1 VELSWGED
9 MTWPTTIEIWEPNQ
23 HLRWADEIPPGPDG
37 APVPKLAVDWF
48 ISTDAGQTVLRL
60 VHSGFGEEAKWDDQ
74 IDGLAGGWKYF
85 LWYIAMCLTRHA
97 GVHRVMVSSR
107 RKSAVSRQA
116 LWASIFSSGLVTLSD
131 DRARC
136 RLTLGGQV
144 FDGVVETLDA
154 ERRFAA
160 TVSSLSD
167 ALLFIELEGS
177 KPDKFH
183 VGFWLSTYGVDA
195 ATTDALQRSVTEQ
208 VGKLVEPEV
217 TATL

>member
-1 VELSWGED
+1 
-9 MTWPTTIEIWEPNQ
+9 
-23 HLRWADEIPPGPDG
+23 
-37 APVPKLAVDWF
+37 
-48 ISTDAGQTVLRL
+48 
-60 VHSGFGEEAKWDDQ
+60 
-74 IDGLAGGWKYF
+74 
-85 LWYIAMCLTRHA
+85 
-97 GVHRVMVSSR
+97 MVSSR

-208 VGKLVEPEV
+208 VGKLVEPKV